1 MHTMVQPAQG
11 AALVSK
17 SGFGNAA
24 PAEYLQLSET
34 GAMSWVRDPMAATSF
49 PSMRDATRM
58 AVRLPARLRAYGLR
72 RDVEVTLNQLH

>member
-1 MHTMVQPAQG
+1 MLTMTQPAQN

-17 SGFGNAA
+17 SGLSETA

-34 GAMSWVRDPMAATSF
+34 GAMSWVRDPLAATPF

-58 AVRLPARLRAYGLR
+58 AMRLPARFRAYGLR
-72 RDVEVTLNQLH
+72 RDVEVTLHQLH

>member
-1 MHTMVQPAQG
+1 MQTIVQAAQG

-17 SGFGNAA
+17 SGFNEAA

-34 GAMSWVRDPMAATSF
+34 GAMSWVRDPIAATAF

-58 AVRLPARLRAYGLR
+58 AMRLPASLRAYGLR
-72 RDVEVTLNQLH
+72 RDVEVTLNRLH